1 LADALAKLGA
11 GGTASALFASP
22 AATLTARVIDV
33 SPEPAA
39 GYLAI
44 LAALKHGSARQA
56 DFAALSDLAE
66 PYARPHADDAA
77 FYAPPRIVDHL
88 DRTALEQWRVLT
100 GRFVTN
106 GMAMLD
112 LMASHD
118 SHLPDDVHPARFAGL
133 GMNAAEL
140 SHNAK
145 LTECI
150 VHDLNADTTLPFT
163 SGEFDVVLCAL
174 SIEYLVR
181 PEAVLH
187 EVARVLKPGGTCV
200 VSLSE
205 RWFPPK
211 AVNPWPTLHPFAR
224 VAWVLRHLQRTGF
237 TTLHT
242 ESLRGLPRP
251 ADDKHIRQTR
261 FADPLFAVWGSV
273 T

>member
-1 LADALAKLGA
+1 M
-11 GGTASALFASP
+11 
-22 AATLTARVIDV
+22 
-33 SPEPAA
+33 
-39 GYLAI
+39 
-44 LAALKHGSARQA
+44 LAALKQGILRQS
-56 DFAALSDLAE
+56 DFAALVALAE

-100 GRFVTN
+100 GRFVTS
-106 GMAMLD
+106 GMAVLD

-118 SHLPDDVHPARFAGL
+118 SHLPDDVHPARLAGL

-140 SHNAK
+140 AHNEK
-145 LTECI
+145 LTERI
-150 VHDLNADTTLPFT
+150 VHDLNADTILPFA

-187 EVARVLKPGGTCV
+187 EVARVLKPGGICM
-200 VSLSE
+200 VSFSE

-237 TTLHT
+237 NTLHT

-251 ADDKHIRQTR
+251 ADDKHIAQTR
-261 FADPLFAVWGSV
+261 FADPLYAIWGTV
-273 T
+273 